1 MTAIRVNIT
10 TRVNKQS
17 IERIER
23 NGRPHW
29 KMTSY
34 TLPFDVVMN
43 GGLYPRRE
51 IEASYMTLNATL
63 APLGHPV
70 VNGNYVSAFSPEGI
84 NAHHVGA
91 WNENPRIEGNRV
103 AVDKL
108 IDVEM
113 AQRSP
118 RGQELLNRLAA
129 IESGE
134 AAAIHTSV
142 GVMVEELEA
151 PADAGYDWVAK
162 IHSIDHDAI
171 LLDEPGAATPEQG
184 VGLMVN
190 ADKAQVPKANSGAL
204 VGMSYGELREL
215 LDMAAKKRWPETD
228 NSYAW
233 VDNFT
238 DKQVVVRF
246 NGGRAEVYGYTLENG
261 KITISDTG
269 IPVMKKESWVA
280 VVANKA
286 KQIFN
291 PQARPVINEKEG
303 QDMPITAEEQAAIV
317 KSVTDA
323 IAGPMGAL
331 ADSVKTLQTN
341 MSDMAKQIAAPGEA
355 AAAAKRAE
363 VAKVYGEV
371 VANSLQ
377 GAALDEMHAKLG
389 TVATLAG
396 NSANGGNA
404 VEQDFSKIVD

>member
-10 TRVNKQS
+10 TRVNKQG
-17 IERIER
+17 IERVER
-23 NGRPHW
+23 NGKPHW

-51 IEASYMTLNATL
+51 IEASYKTLNATL

-84 NAHHVGA
+84 NGHHIGA

-108 IDVEM
+108 VDVEM

-118 RGQELLNRLAA
+118 GGQELLNRLIA
-129 IESGE
+129 IENGGAE
-134 AAAIHTSV
+134 AIHTSV
-142 GVMVEELEA
+142 GVMLEELPA
-151 PADAGYDWVAK
+151 PEGAGYDWVAK

-190 ADKAQVPKANSGAL
+190 ADKATAPKPRNNAGAL
-204 VGMSYGELREL
+204 VGVSYGQRSAL
-215 LDMAAKKRWPETD
+215 LDLAVRTRWPETED
-228 NSYAW
+228 TYAW
-233 VDNFT
+233 VTDFT
-238 DKQVVVRF
+238 DSQVVVRF
-246 NGGRAEVYGYTLENG
+246 NGGVAEIYGYTLENG

-269 IPVMKKESWVA
+269 TAVVKQESWMA
-280 VVANKA
+280 IAANRVKEF
-286 KQIFN
+286 FN
-291 PQARPVINEKEG
+291 PQARPAANEKDVQMTPEEKAELA
-303 QDMPITAEEQAAIV
+303 QMVANATAAAVKPVTEQLTQLQANH
-317 KSVTDA
+317 DA
-323 IAGPMGAL
+323 L
-331 ADSVKTLQTN
+331 
-341 MSDMAKQIAAPGEA
+341 AKQIAAPGEA
-355 AAAAKRAE
+355 AAATKRAD
-363 VAKVYGEV
+363 VAKVYGEI

-389 TVATLAG
+389 TVAALAG
-396 NSANGGNA
+396 NSATGA
-404 VEQDFSKIVD
+404 KDSAQDFSQIPE

>member
-10 TRVNKQS
+10 TRVNKQG

-70 VNGNYVSAFSPEGI
+70 VNGNHVSAFSPEGI

-91 WNENPRIEGNRV
+91 WNENARIEGNRV

-108 IDVEM
+108 VDVEM

-129 IESGE
+129 IEAGE

-151 PADAGYDWVAK
+151 PADAGYEWVAK

-190 ADKAQVPKANSGAL
+190 ADKATPAKMRGNMGAL
-204 VGMSYGELREL
+204 VGMSYGQRSAL
-215 LDMAAKKRWPETD
+215 LDLAVKTRWPETED
-228 NSYAW
+228 SYSW
-233 VDNFT
+233 VTDFT
-238 DKQVVVRF
+238 DSQMVVRF
-246 NGGRAEVYGYTLENG
+246 NGGRTEIYGYTLENG
-261 KITISDTG
+261 KITIADTG
-269 IPVMKKESWVA
+269 TPVVKQESWLA

-291 PQARPVINEKEG
+291 PQARPAPNEKDVPMTPEEKAELA
-303 QDMPITAEEQAAIV
+303 QMVANATAAAVAPVTEQLTKLQANHE
-317 KSVTDA
+317 
-323 IAGPMGAL
+323 AL
-331 ADSVKTLQTN
+331 VA
-341 MSDMAKQIAAPGEA
+341 QIAAPGEA
-355 AAAAKRAE
+355 AAATKRAD
-363 VAKVYGEV
+363 VAKVYGEI

-377 GAALDEMHAKLG
+377 GTALDEMHAKLG

-396 NSANGGNA
+396 NSASGA
-404 VEQDFSKIVD
+404 KPDAQDFNKIVD